1 MDKKEI
7 FEKRK
12 KVIYDMM
19 CDRLYVPM
27 KEKELAMILQVAKED
42 RPMLRELLSALM
54 QEGKIE
60 VSKHGKYRK
69 AHSQALVGTYIA
81 HPKGFGFVEIEGQE
95 EDVFIPE
102 EESHGAMHRDT
113 VQIMLLPQTG
123 GKRAE
128 GTVVK
133 ILERGIQEL
142 VGTYEQSRNYG
153 FVVPDNQRILYDIF
167 IPKEKSR
174 GAEIGRAHV

>member
-1 MDKKEI
+1 MQQCLEKDDMDKKEI

-60 VSKHGKYRK
+60 VSKHGNTAKR
-69 AHSQALVGTYIA
+69 
-81 HPKGFGFVEIEGQE
+81 
-95 EDVFIPE
+95 IPRLWWE
-102 EESHGAMHRDT
+102 P
-113 VQIMLLPQTG
+113 ILP
-123 GKRAE
+123 
-128 GTVVK
+128 
-133 ILERGIQEL
+133 IQKDL
-142 VGTYEQSRNYG
+142 GLWR
-153 FVVPDNQRILYDIF
+153 
-167 IPKEKSR
+167 
-174 GAEIGRAHV
+174 